1 MGTHPIFESDF
12 DCLTDMSELE
22 EWVYEQRMAKWRA
35 EHFATTAS
43 VTTHFVLQSNTPPS
57 NQTGNLVELLL
68 QQQNQQQ
75 QQTPQ
80 LRNAKA
86 CVPSV
91 LKRVLAELI
100 DSLIIIVMRVLVL
113 LIYYSNFSLTSAMNP
128 TADVYE
134 KIINDLH
141 NTIILQSS
149 IIDDNLLME
158 IDFDDDLVQTWLAT
172 LWFRFATFMYE
183 GVSIALFSGT
193 VGKLLMGLRVV
204 EVRQIEW
211 DDAPRYTRLKLTNM
225 RYAGWRAA
233 FVRSFMKNIS
243 SLLMIPGHL
252 TPLFNKM
259 RRAIYDSVAGTIVVN
274 KIKFE

>member
-75 QQTPQ
+75 TPQ

-100 DSLIIIVMRVLVL
+100 DSLI
-113 LIYYSNFSLTSAMNP
+113 
-128 TADVYE
+128 
-134 KIINDLH
+134 
-141 NTIILQSS
+141 

-172 LWFRFATFMYE
+172 LWFRFATFM
-183 GVSIALFSGT
+183 
-193 VGKLLMGLRVV
+193 
-204 EVRQIEW
+204 
-211 DDAPRYTRLKLTNM
+211 
-225 RYAGWRAA
+225 
-233 FVRSFMKNIS
+233 
-243 SLLMIPGHL
+243 
-252 TPLFNKM
+252 
-259 RRAIYDSVAGTIVVN
+259 
-274 KIKFE
+274 